1 MTQSQVVIRDLVGI
15 ADPNNSTNAIPNTLK
30 VNSDGSINVE
40 AAGATF
46 ATGGTATAASPTYV
60 EGTTDPLSLNLTG
73 DMRVTAKQSGTWNVG
88 GLGAAGAPLGGI
100 VSIQGVASMTPILAT
115 ITPTISTTFTAT
127 QVTVPATANGILI
140 LAANAN
146 RKGATISNP
155 SAVTVYIQQGSTGVT
170 TTNGFGIPP
179 GSSYNID
186 EPLYT
191 GAIYGII
198 ATGTQVVTVSEL
210 T

>member
-1 MTQSQVVIRDLVGI
+1 MVLEINPGTAPFEAVVFSNDAGTKFEVVSPANPLPTTATITGTI
-15 ADPNNSTNAIPNTLK
+15 TATT
-30 VNSDGSINVE
+30 E
-40 AAGATF
+40 AN
-46 ATGGTATAASPTYV
+46 ATAAAPSYT
-60 EGTTDPLSLNLTG
+60 EGTENPLSQNLTG
-73 DMRVTAKQSGTWNVG
+73 DLRVIAKQSGIWSVTN
-88 GLGAAGAPLGGI
+88 
-100 VSIQGVASMTPILAT
+100 
-115 ITPTISTTFTAT
+115 TPTSSSTLTAT

-140 LAANAN
+140 LAANAS

-155 SAVTVYIQQGSTGVT
+155 GTVTVYIQQAATGVT

-191 GAIYGII
+191 GAFYGIV
-198 ATGTQVVTVSEL
+198 ATGTQVVTVVEL